1 MVYNGHKWVQALKFQ
16 SLALPNGLIG
26 NFYGPLEG
34 RRNDAGTLKDS
45 DLLNILERVAYSPAG
60 RVLCIQGD
68 PAYPLRPDLMA
79 PYRVREIVKLKT
91 NMQAFNEAMRSV
103 RVSVVWLFGDV
114 LNSFEF
120 LDLRTTSS

>member
-1 MVYNGHKWVQALKFQ
+1 M
-16 SLALPNGLIG
+16 
-26 NFYGPLEG
+26 
-34 RRNDAGTLKDS
+34 LKDS

-60 RVLCIQGD
+60 SVLCIQGD

>member
-1 MVYNGHKWVQALKFQ
+1 MYNGHKRVHALKFQ

-60 RVLCIQGD
+60 NVLCIHGD

-79 PYRVREIVKLKT
+79 PYRVREIVKFTT
-91 NMQAFNEAMRSV
+91 NMQAFNEAMRSG